1 MAVKRRGDFPRRL
14 PPVFDDNLRRG
25 QRKFAL
31 HRQCRRTRRERF
43 RRIGV
48 PVVFAARKADEDVP
62 LHHVLAVRCDACNL
76 PVFEAGYSFVRNSFD

>member
-1 MAVKRRGDFPRRL
+1 MRGDRRR
-14 PPVFDDNLRRG
+14 VRR
-25 QRKFAL
+25 FSFY
-31 HRQCRRTRRERF
+31 RRHVVRFRRERF